1 MKREFTKSPN
11 QKKTTTSS
19 SSLNFIH
26 LFEQKAPPK
35 KTGKLRFLSPKR
47 CPPPKKKLKNT
58 TYNSHPVQVA
68 VKEEMNPIAQDVKKG
83 TTVWFHGEA
92 EDSPILVLKKY
103 SNSHRIPKNG
113 VYTLLIYHS
122 LPLKIQPNVG
132 I

>member
-1 MKREFTKSPN
+1 
-11 QKKTTTSS
+11 
-19 SSLNFIH
+19 
-26 LFEQKAPPK
+26 
-35 KTGKLRFLSPKR
+35 
-47 CPPPKKKLKNT
+47 
-58 TYNSHPVQVA
+58 
-68 VKEEMNPIAQDVKKG
+68 MNPIAQDVKKG